1 MKKFKLLFL
10 FIFMMFICTGCGN
23 SEMNRDLRHSGFQM
37 DDEPFN
43 CDALIPKRDK
53 EFEKIK
59 YLGSNYVITTN
70 GVIHEIS
77 FGQKFSND
85 KHCMRAK
92 TDLTVE
98 AIIGENVFRA
108 KDNKIY
114 YFKGNNGAAAY
125 TEVPY
130 TDSNYSTYA
139 YFLGQL
145 DVVKVQSVG
154 NSSYYVLKNNGTVY
168 NYVIKKDRNGISP
181 QGTPAAVYTAENLG
195 SKIIDFN
202 YAGDQ
207 SEATFVRTEDK
218 IFRNEAL
225 NRKDCKEYVD
235 IQCEYEFAEDAT
247 LTKYYDRIMAYNG
260 SILITDYLKVFK
272 VGGEV
277 KEDEEEE

>member
-23 SEMNRDLRHSGFQM
+23 SEMNRDLRHSGFTM
-37 DDEPFN
+37 DEEPFN
-43 CDALIPKRDK
+43 SEALSPKSDK

-85 KHCMRAK
+85 KHCKRAD
-92 TDLTVE
+92 TELTVE
-98 AIIGENVFRA
+98 AIFGEEAFRA

-114 YFKGNNGAAAY
+114 YFKGTNGI
-125 TEVPY
+125 EPY
-130 TDSNYSTYA
+130 TAVSTADSNYSTYA
-139 YFLGQL
+139 HFLGQL

-168 NYVIKKDRNGISP
+168 NYVVKKERYGIVDLSI
-181 QGTPAAVYTAENLG
+181 TTVYTSENLG

-225 NRKDCKEYVD
+225 NRKDCQEYVD
-235 IQCEYEFAEDAT
+235 IECEYEFDEDAT

-260 SILITDYLKVFK
+260 STLITDYLKVFR

-277 KEDEEEE
+277 KEDDEE

>member
-37 DDEPFN
+37 DPEPFN
-43 CDALIPKRDK
+43 CEALIPKRDK

-98 AIIGENVFRA
+98 AIIGENAFRA

-114 YFKGNNGAAAY
+114 YFKGNGGAAY

-130 TDSNYSTYA
+130 SDTNYSTYA
-139 YFLGQL
+139 YFLSQL
-145 DVVKVQSVG
+145 DIVKVQNVG
-154 NSSYYVLKNNGTVY
+154 DSSYYVLKNNGTVY
-168 NYVIKKDRNGISP
+168 NYIIKKDRNGIIVLSAN
-181 QGTPAAVYTAENLG
+181 TVYTSENLG

-202 YAGDQ
+202 YAGDE

-225 NRKDCKEYVD
+225 NRKDCNEYVD
-235 IQCEYEFAEDAT
+235 IVCEYEFAEDAT